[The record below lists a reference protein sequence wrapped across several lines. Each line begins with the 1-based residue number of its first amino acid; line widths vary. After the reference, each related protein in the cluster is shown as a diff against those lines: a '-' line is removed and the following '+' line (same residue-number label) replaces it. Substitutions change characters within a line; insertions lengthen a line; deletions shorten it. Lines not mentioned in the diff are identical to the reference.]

1 MSNIMLI
8 DGLNLFFRAYMM
20 DPSLGPNGQPTGG
33 VKGSFKMLQK
43 LVRENNP
50 DKIFFCWDGPKSAI
64 RRRAINNNYKEGR
77 KPIRLNRNFGDLSEQ
92 DEKENRYWQYGRVV
106 EYLNEMPIA
115 QIYLDFVEAD
125 DAISVLCRELPNDKK
140 TIISNDKDFLQL
152 LDANTFLYRPCKEEV
167 YDVEKVV
174 NEYNIHPT
182 NFAVARS
189 VVGDASDNLPGA
201 KGVGLK
207 TIAKRFPQLKEG
219 KSVLLTE
226 IMDSC
231 KNEAKPLAFHNSIL
245 EAESLIKDNYDMMQL
260 YAPSLSIGVREKI
273 RDIIDNYPA
282 SFNKTNLRKMMM
294 EDGTGNFSW
303 TELFANLNM
312 ISITSKVKNEP
323 E

>member
-77 KPIRLNRNFGDLSEQ
+77 KRIRLNRNFGDLSEQ

-231 KNEAKPLAFHNSIL
+231 KNEAKPLTFHNSIL

-312 ISITSKVKNEP
+312 ISITSKVKNES

>member
-1 MSNIMLI
+1 MLI

-152 LDANTFLYRPCKEEV
+152 LDTNTFLYRPCKEEV

-231 KNEAKPLAFHNSIL
+231 KNEAKPLTFHNSIL

>member
-231 KNEAKPLAFHNSIL
+231 KNEAKPLTFHNSIL

-312 ISITSKVKNEP
+312 ISITSKVKNES

>member
-1 MSNIMLI
+1 MLI

-231 KNEAKPLAFHNSIL
+231 KNETKPLTFHNSIL

-273 RDIIDNYPA
+273 RDIIDNYPS

-312 ISITSKVKNEP
+312 ISITSKVKNES